1 MACDQGVLCSF
12 YITTAYHCTSTV
24 CDGSYLVYFCHYRC
38 ILVYSVTLRAL
49 FQSTYWPEN
58 VTSSDDLRCR
68 SGNHTPCAV
77 PPHAQSHLPW
87 PRVHA
92 NNFSHTNP
100 LPRRN
105 TNRVMKQACTFLKY
119 RLNVR
124 DCSSLNLMMHF
135 SHLVLLGRCN
145 HDIQML
151 YKIAYDYYLLF
162 WTLLL
167 AAQ

>member
-1 MACDQGVLCSF
+1 MDAFDCCTHISLNLLEVACDQGVLCSF
-12 YITTAYHCTSTV
+12 YITTAYNCTSTV
-24 CDGSYLVYFCHYRC
+24 CDGSYLVYFYHYRC

-105 TNRVMKQACTFLKY
+105 TNRVMKQACTFLIK
-119 RLNVR
+119 V
-124 DCSSLNLMMHF
+124 S
-135 SHLVLLGRCN
+135 
-145 HDIQML
+145 
-151 YKIAYDYYLLF
+151 
-162 WTLLL
+162 
-167 AAQ
+167 AQCAGLQFIEPNDAF